1 MRRALNA
8 PSVAA
13 LVLLAGAAVPAGAQS
28 IPTEGPAI
36 NPSVYKVPA
45 GAKTINVD
53 CDDTKQTLAAA
64 IADKS
69 TGDLNIVFSGT
80 CKETIALVRDGVAI
94 RGKDATATV
103 VGGIEVTG
111 ARRVL
116 LENFSCRDTT
126 QQEYC
131 IAALYGASVTLHN
144 IKVFNSAI
152 RGVMYFNAVGLV
164 EGLTVDKTGSTS
176 LLIRGSGVRLE
187 GELTF
192 SNTLEGC
199 VTIDGVS
206 SVFSKSGVITT
217 RDCGIGV
224 LIQSNSTFQAPFATF
239 NLNHNAFA
247 GMMLST
253 QGTLSFGGAIVAK
266 NNARFGIFVDDG
278 SSFSPFTNIM
288 SGAALTLENNGTA
301 GVYVRGGSYAELISV
316 ASNSGSNFGVLVE
329 DARLQIGR
337 SKISDN
343 KTADVRLVFGSRA
356 MFFDGTVVGTFT
368 CDGSELVRSS
378 KAPTPTC
385 IPDDPKSKP
394 TTTSSTK
401 PGTPQDKK

>member
-8 PSVAA
+8 PSLAA
-13 LVLLAGAAVPAGAQS
+13 LVLLAGAAVPAGAQP

-45 GAKTINVD
+45 GARTINVD

-80 CKETIALVRDGVAI
+80 CKETIALQRDGVAI

-103 VGGIEVTG
+103 VGTIEVT
-111 ARRVL
+111 AAKRVL

-152 RGVMYFNAVGLV
+152 RGVMYYNAVGLI

-187 GELTF
+187 GEQTF

-253 QGTLSFGGAIVAK
+253 QGTLSFGGTIVAK
-266 NNARFGIFVDDG
+266 NNTRFGIFVDDG
-278 SSFSPFTNIM
+278 SSFSPFTNIV

-301 GVYVRGGSYAELISV
+301 GVYVRGGSFAELISV
-316 ASNSGSNFGVLVE
+316 GSNTGSNFGVLVE
-329 DARLQIGR
+329 DGRLRIGK

-343 KTADVRLVFGSRA
+343 KTADLRLVVGSRA
-356 MFFDGTVVGTFT
+356 LFLDGTVVGTFT
-368 CDGSELVRSS
+368 CDGTELVRGP
-378 KAPTPTC
+378 KAPTCT
-385 IPDDPKSKP
+385 PDDPKGKP
-394 TTTSSTK
+394 TTTSSPTK
-401 PGTPQDKK
+401 PGTPPDKK